1 MKKTFDQMT
10 IEDLKIL
17 RGEIELNGI
26 WLSDYENSF
35 GFSEKS
41 MGAFFDGYV
50 SYIEELAEED
60 GYNDWSTYE
69 QLFEIYD
76 TEDNLLAWYNCF
88 DDYDW
93 VEYDN
98 ED

>member
-41 MGAFFDGYV
+41 MGTFFDGYV
-50 SYIEELAEED
+50 SYLEELANED
-60 GYNDWSTYE
+60 GYNWDTHE

-76 TEDNLLAWYNCF
+76 TEDNLLDWYNCF

>member
-1 MKKTFDQMT
+1 MKKKFDDMT

-50 SYIEELAEED
+50 SYLEELANED
-60 GYNDWSTYE
+60 GYDWSTHK
-69 QLFEIYD
+69 QLFDEYD

-93 VEYDN
+93 VEY
-98 ED
+98 EDDEL